1 MGKVYTVAVPIV
13 AKLLVEIEDA
23 ANAQDAINK
32 ALAIDMELR
41 PNSVDHTVTI
51 DEWDMHKHVVQG
63 NVYYGN
69 ISEPFV
75 AAIDEDEDE

>member
-1 MGKVYTVAVPIV
+1 MGKTYTVAVPIV

-23 ANAQDAINK
+23 ANAQDAINR

-41 PNSVDHTVTI
+41 PHSVDHTVTI

-63 NVYYGN
+63 NVFYGVIN
-69 ISEPFV
+69 EPFV
-75 AAIDEDEDE
+75 AAAVDEDE